1 MPNNCRIACVS
12 LSEQPVAWSRTA
24 NALTGVAVRS
34 RSQHSRFAVSNVSLS
49 SSGDSIDN
57 SNHELLTSQTGLTRQ
72 CLLYLSFTF
81 RDRIYTNV
89 SCLVFATV
97 WTPGGCSQ

>member
-49 SSGDSIDN
+49 SSGDSMNN
-57 SNHELLTSQTGLTRQ
+57 SNHELLTSQTGLIRQ
-72 CLLYLSFTF
+72 CPQDQYSTNQTFHRSIFLRTLPLQPEYALNLL
-81 RDRIYTNV
+81 
-89 SCLVFATV
+89 
-97 WTPGGCSQ
+97 